1 MVGAS
6 EGGGRRRIPADR
18 QSGHGVGRGLLPLLK
33 SSTAVCHCCIAGAN
47 QQPKARRSE
56 QLANRASEC

>member
-1 MVGAS
+1 MS
-6 EGGGRRRIPADR
+6 TESADALR
-18 QSGHGVGRGLLPLLK
+18 EDCRFQAEQLRDFAAQRVLLVLK

-56 QLANRASEC
+56 